1 MKKVIPFSKT
11 IHFKTMIAEIT
22 DIEVKHTLKVTESET
37 IEGDILVE
45 GSYKMTE
52 ASQLEE
58 TFQYTLPFTIE
69 VDNKYDITN
78 ADINIHDFYFE
89 IINEEDLKINV
100 ELEIS
105 KVEEKV
111 EKEEEVDSLDSTI
124 LEEVDKQIEE
134 IKELEL
140 EESVREE
147 EKEVVDFI
155 EQKEEPVESKRDEVE
170 EAAKEVLKEEKITPV
185 APTTAVLKEDNVEQ
199 LEEVVSVNEV
209 VPSIFS
215 SINQEETFVTYYV
228 YIVREGDTV
237 DSILDKYHTSRDF
250 VSLYND
256 LSDIKVGSKIIIPCS
271 NE

>member
-69 VDNKYDITN
+69 VDSKYDITN

-105 KVEEKV
+105 KVLEKV
-111 EKEEEVDSLDSTI
+111 NEEENNVDSLDSTI
-124 LEEVDKQIEE
+124 LEEVDQRIEE
-134 IKELEL
+134 INELET
-140 EESVREE
+140 EE
-147 EKEVVDFI
+147 EKTKEDPKELTDFREVNEELV
-155 EQKEEPVESKRDEVE
+155 EKEVNEIVESP
-170 EAAKEVLKEEKITPV
+170 KEVFKEEKV
-185 APTTAVLKEDNVEQ
+185 VPTVSVLKDEKIEQ
-199 LEEVVSVNEV
+199 LEDPVQVSEA

-237 DSILDKYHTSRDF
+237 DSILDKYQTNREL

-256 LSDIKVGSKIIIPCS
+256 LSDIKIGSKIIIPCS

>member
-1 MKKVIPFSKT
+1 M
-11 IHFKTMIAEIT
+11 
-22 DIEVKHTLKVTESET
+22 
-37 IEGDILVE
+37 
-45 GSYKMTE
+45 
-52 ASQLEE
+52 
-58 TFQYTLPFTIE
+58 
-69 VDNKYDITN
+69 
-78 ADINIHDFYFE
+78 
-89 IINEEDLKINV
+89 
-100 ELEIS
+100 
-105 KVEEKV
+105 
-111 EKEEEVDSLDSTI
+111 
-124 LEEVDKQIEE
+124 EE

-199 LEEVVSVNEV
+199 LEEVVSVNEA

-237 DSILDKYHTSRDF
+237 DSILDKYHTNRDF